1 MFSFT
6 KRPETTIKLLDG
18 KYRLN
23 LAFNVVI
30 EAFGVLDTDLSD
42 AEKVERC
49 FNLLVIDKLPTND
62 LAVKGDIVAGVFQ
75 YINERPYG
83 NDEDDGSQATDE
95 QSSAANHA
103 DFDYEQ
109 DAGAIYASFLMY
121 YHIDLNQMIDRMHW
135 DQFKAL
141 FDNLGA
147 DTPIQKI
154 RQYRSDDLSQY
165 ADDPKQAQFVS
176 QMQFYYQLDKEV
188 ESDGFSSNASSI
200 FDMMMNDSK

>member
-83 NDEDDGSQATDE
+83 NEEDDGSQATDE

-176 QMQFYYQLDKEV
+176 QMQFYYHLDKEV